1 MSSAFYSFISSIT
14 NPITSRY
21 DIKSQVSSSGLWK
34 IYQGE
39 RKTTGKKVSL
49 FIFEKKTLETNFRRE
64 RGSSRHDTDIVYEL
78 LKKEAGN
85 LARLRHPSILEVVEP
100 VSESRSSIA
109 FVTEPLLGCLT
120 HLVKSSDNY
129 SSESQEPSLDLDEL
143 EV

>member
-49 FIFEKKTLETNFRRE
+49 FVRKTTISNRSFFLFLNNQFLFSFLDIREKDFRN
-64 RGSSRHDTDIVYEL
+64 EL
-78 LKKEAGN
+78 
-85 LARLRHPSILEVVEP
+85 
-100 VSESRSSIA
+100 
-109 FVTEPLLGCLT
+109 
-120 HLVKSSDNY
+120 
-129 SSESQEPSLDLDEL
+129 
-143 EV
+143 